1 MNKQTE
7 NLSYFGAFMT
17 FMTGLS
23 WSDLASIFGIL
34 FGLATLLINW
44 HYKQKDYELRKLEI
58 EKGLSH
64 EKTHH

>member
-1 MNKQTE
+1 MNKNTE

-44 HYKQKDYELRKLEI
+44 HYKQKDYELRKMEI
-58 EKGLSH
+58 EKGLT
-64 EKTHH
+64 KK

>member
-1 MNKQTE
+1 
-7 NLSYFGAFMT
+7 MT

>member
-1 MNKQTE
+1 MNKNTE

-44 HYKQKDYELRKLEI
+44 HYKQKDYELRKMEI
-58 EKGLSH
+58 EKGLM
-64 EKTHH
+64 KK

>member
-58 EKGLSH
+58 EKGLSN

>member
-1 MNKQTE
+1 MNKHTE